1 MSWLREPNAEPIPG
15 YKLLEPLGNGGF
27 GEVWKCEAPGG
38 ILKAIKFVFGNL
50 NSVDEDS
57 VKAEQE
63 AKAMEKVKLIRHPFV
78 ISLDLIKVVDGE
90 LLMVMELADKSLHD
104 LYEDFQKQGRKGIPR
119 ELLLGFLSDAAEGL
133 DHMIEKHNL
142 QHLDV
147 KPKNLFLI
155 ADRVKVA
162 DFGLVRGVDIA
173 GGSGKMGGITP
184 VYAAPETFTG
194 KVSKQADQYSLAIV
208 YYELLTGLKVF
219 NGKNIRQLAMQ
230 HMTETPDL
238 TALPEHDRA
247 IVAKALTKTPTER
260 YPSCVA
266 FIRALMG
273 SGIDSSVTISMP
285 SGSRPLSQPNTKRP
299 LLTTMNPS
307 KTNTPLRTVV
317 QANAG
322 SKAMNRPLPRNAPSK
337 NPNGKIEFDPD
348 SGILRP
354 AILIGI
360 GSFGRRALQQIRCRM
375 LDRLGQHSSI
385 PCIRYLHI
393 DCDPDAASRTS
404 DGSSDVALSSEQ
416 LFHAPLTPVT
426 NYRRRQLDD
435 IMTWLPR
442 EKLYAIPRSMRVDG
456 SRALG
461 RLAFTDHY
469 RRFLTRLK
477 HELTTASAEESLH
490 QSAKFTG
497 LSRQSQNPVV
507 YVFVSASGGTSGM
520 LLDVGHAIRHTLGT
534 MKLDETMINAFI
546 LTGAVDDPN
555 SPAEELANVFATLTE
570 LNHYADPDTLFQARY
585 GGPEGSVLE
594 GYGLPFDSTYLL
606 PMAARNSDAF
616 RDVTSHL
623 AGYVASE
630 LTTQFGMVIEQ
641 ARRTESGPGRS
652 PFRGFGTFG
661 VWYPQGLLLRSAAR
675 QRCIDYVREWSS
687 SPPSMPLE
695 AEKTLQAVLAD
706 TRLTPEPVKQFIV
719 SQSTTKP
726 GDDPLQYLASW
737 ILDVAKQADN
747 SSKITD
753 PAGWAV
759 GVWDAARDWL
769 GMEPTAESD
778 SAFRRGR
785 LSKTLDL
792 GLKNAYESW
801 DSELTTRIRD
811 LERMSGARLG
821 AAQFV
826 IERLLDTAAAAVE
839 TVESQVV
846 NLANSRE
853 QAKIAAQEALQAV
866 QSGGSFSLFGNRTGK
881 AIKTLVDKVRS
892 FVDIRVAE
900 DLTNVTSQF
909 YRRLHLRFEDLHRA
923 MRTAR
928 ERLTKLADIMEM
940 PIVMDGSQHRS
951 NAKASHTE
959 DASQT
964 TLRGSNTMRVVLPH
978 GQDHLDRS
986 AADLL
991 ETLPPELH
999 KQLESSLT
1007 SSVLEPRGGLSQL
1020 CNNSAD
1026 MAQQLGLPLIDQAT
1040 SFLSKYLPS
1049 EDVTA
1054 VEFSAARNNT
1064 AEVQRRIG
1072 SYIRGAAPLTG
1083 GPIDDEQSFLVCP
1096 DTHTGKQYADLV
1108 RGLSAKVVAVPVT
1121 GRGTD
1126 LMFCREQPGLRMS
1139 DLFQLIDPCWEAYE
1153 KLVESP
1159 TQNPH
1164 SRFDISTWLP
1174 MVD

>member
-1 MSWLREPNAEPIPG
+1 MSWLRKPDAEPIPG
-15 YKLLEPLGNGGF
+15 YKLLSPLGTGGF

-57 VKAEQE
+57 VNAEQE

-78 ISLDLIKVVDGE
+78 ISLDLIKVVNGE
-90 LLMVMELADKSLHD
+90 LLMVMELADQSLHD
-104 LYEDFQKQGRKGIPR
+104 LNEDFIKQGRKGIPR
-119 ELLLGFLSDAAEGL
+119 EMLLGFLSDAAEGL

-162 DFGLVRGVDIA
+162 DFGLVRGVDIT
-173 GGSGKMGGITP
+173 GSNDKMGGITP
-184 VYAAPETFTG
+184 VYAAPETFIN
-194 KVSKQADQYSLAIV
+194 KVSKQSDQYSLAIV
-208 YYELLTGLKVF
+208 YFELLTGLKVF
-219 NGKNIRQLAMQ
+219 SGKNIRQLAMQ

-238 TALPEHDRA
+238 SALPEHDRA
-247 IVAKALTKTPTER
+247 IVAKALSKTPTDR
-260 YPSCVA
+260 YPTCLS
-266 FIRALMG
+266 FIKALLG
-273 SGIDSSVTISMP
+273 SGIDTSVTISMP
-285 SGSRPLSQPNTKRP
+285 SGSRPLSQPASKRQSS
-299 LLTTMNPS
+299 TTTSPHR
-307 KTNTPLRTVV
+307 TLTPLRTVV

-322 SKAMNRPLPRNAPSK
+322 SRSMNRPAPRNAPTK
-337 NPNGKIEFDPD
+337 NAYSKIELDPD
-348 SGILRP
+348 SGIIRP

-385 PCIRYLHI
+385 PCIRYLHV
-393 DCDPDAASRTS
+393 DCDPDAASRTN

-416 LFHAPLTPVT
+416 LFHAPLTAVT
-426 NYRRRQLDD
+426 SYRRRQLDD
-435 IMTWLPR
+435 MMTWLPR
-442 EKLYAIPRSMRVDG
+442 EKLYAMPRTMRVDG

-477 HELTTASAEESLH
+477 HEIITSSSPEALQ
-490 QSAKFTG
+490 QSSQFTG
-497 LSRQSQNPVV
+497 LSQQSTTPVV

-534 MKLDETMINAFI
+534 MKLDETMINAFV

-555 SPAEELANVFATLTE
+555 SPPEELANVFATLTE
-570 LNHYADPDTLFQARY
+570 MNHYADPDTLFQARY

-606 PMAARNSDAF
+606 PMAARNSEAF
-616 RDVTSHL
+616 RDVTAHL

-630 LTTQFGMVIEQ
+630 LTTQFGAVIEQ
-641 ARRTESGPGRS
+641 ARRAEAGPGRS

-687 SPPSMPLE
+687 TPTSMPLE
-695 AEKTLQAVLAD
+695 AEKTLQAVLGD
-706 TRLTPEPVKQFIV
+706 TRLAPEPVKQFIV
-719 SQSTTKP
+719 AQSCTKP
-726 GDDPLQYLASW
+726 SDDPLQFLASW
-737 ILDVAKQADN
+737 ILDVGKQAEN
-747 SSKITD
+747 VSKMTD

-769 GMEPTAESD
+769 GMEPTADTD

-811 LERMSGARLG
+811 LERVSGARLG
-821 AAQFV
+821 SAQFV
-826 IERLLDTAAAAVE
+826 IERLLDTAAAAVD
-839 TVESQVV
+839 TVESQIV

-853 QAKIAAQEALQAV
+853 QAKVLAQEALQAV
-866 QSGGSFSLFGNRTGK
+866 QTGGSFSLFGNRTAK
-881 AIKTLVDKVRS
+881 SIKTLVERVRT

-909 YRRLHLRFEDLHRA
+909 YRRLHLRFEDLHRSF
-923 MRTAR
+923 RSAR

-940 PIVMDGSQHRS
+940 PIVMEGSQH
-951 NAKASHTE
+951 HTNSKSAGKV
-959 DASQT
+959 DSSQT

-986 AADLL
+986 AANLL
-991 ETLPPELH
+991 ETLPPDLH
-999 KQLESSLT
+999 KLLEASLT
-1007 SSVLEPRGGLSQL
+1007 STVLEPRGGLAQL

-1026 MAQQLGLPLIDQAT
+1026 LALHIGLPLIDQAT
-1040 SFLSKYLPS
+1040 TFLSKYLPS

-1054 VEFSAARNNT
+1054 VEFSSARNNT

-1096 DTHTGKQYADLV
+1096 DSSTGKQYADLV
-1108 RGLSAKVVAVPVT
+1108 KGLSPKVIAVPVT
-1121 GRGTD
+1121 GRCTD

-1159 TQNPH
+1159 THNPH
-1164 SRFDISTWLP
+1164 SRFDIATWLP